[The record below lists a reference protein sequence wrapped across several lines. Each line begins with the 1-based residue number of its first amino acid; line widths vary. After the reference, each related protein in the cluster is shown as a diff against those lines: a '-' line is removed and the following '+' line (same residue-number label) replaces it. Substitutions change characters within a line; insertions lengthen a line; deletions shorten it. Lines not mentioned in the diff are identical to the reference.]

1 MKKMIDLG
9 YRERKRDLG
18 EPLIQGPANA
28 HIHEDLELPL
38 QVQRRLLSFPLR
50 MPSSTLNTVRS
61 LFPSFPPP
69 LLISPFLSFHSTLFF
84 HICTPPN
91 PHRVFPLNWRVYPF
105 YLLICFLARFLPLIL
120 SFLFSFSHGTCLFL
134 SITLC
139 VSCTVSVFGFG
150 LFAV

>member
-69 LLISPFLSFHSTLFF
+69 LLISPFLSFHYTLFF

-91 PHRVFPLNWRVYPF
+91 HRVFPLNWRVYPF